1 MKGATG
7 RVFRIALAATAMV
20 GLALTSASVPA
31 SASSSSPATWRTVS
45 QGYDNPRD
53 IVVGADGR
61 LFVAEAGKG
70 GPKCIAGG
78 EGNICPGLTGA
89 ISVAS
94 KTGPGHSRI
103 VSGLASL
110 SDTGGVAATGP
121 DGISR
126 NADGSLFTVM
136 TSCPQQVRGVPPGVF
151 PQSLVDSVAAQVGRV
166 LKVEGPNRF
175 SAKGNVGAHD
185 WAWSLD
191 HTNLVPGQFPDC
203 NPYGI
208 LTEGQTHW
216 VVDAATNTLD
226 RVLPNGNVAI
236 TTFFPNPRSS
246 DAVPTC
252 LDRGPD
258 GAFYVG
264 ELTGGGNGPGASRVW
279 RVVPGQKPTVWATG
293 LTAVTGCG
301 FVNGQF
307 YATEFSTLG
316 FESFMPF
323 TGAVVRVAP
332 HSTKP
337 VVVAKGL
344 SFPNG
349 FASEGNA
356 IWVSNWSI
364 SPASPP
370 PGSGLQPGSIV
381 RIDL

>member
-31 SASSSSPATWRTVS
+31 SASSSSGATWRTIS

-70 GPKCIAGG
+70 GPKCVGG
-78 EGNICPGLTGA
+78 DEGNICPGMTGG

-94 KTGPGHSRI
+94 KTGPGHHRI

-121 DGISR
+121 DGMSR
-126 NADGSLFTVM
+126 NADGSIFTVI
-136 TSCPQQVRGVPPGVF
+136 TSCPQQVRGLPAGAF
-151 PQSLVDSVAAQVGRV
+151 PSSLVDSVASQAGQV
-166 LKVEGPNRF
+166 LKVEGPDRV
-175 SAKGNVGAHD
+175 SEKGGVGGFD
-185 WAWSLD
+185 WTWSQG
-191 HTNLVPGQFPDC
+191 HTHLVPGQFPDC
-203 NPYGI
+203 DPYGI

-216 VVDAATNTLD
+216 VVDAASNTLD
-226 RVLPNGNVAI
+226 RVLPNGNVSVQAFI
-236 TTFFPNPRSS
+236 PNPRVS
-246 DAVPTC
+246 DSVPTC

-258 GAFYVG
+258 GALYIG
-264 ELTGGGNGPGASRVW
+264 ELTGGGNGPGASVVW
-279 RVVPGQKPTVWATG
+279 RVVPGQKPTVWASG

-307 YATEFSTLG
+307 YASEFSTLG
-316 FESFMPF
+316 FESFQPF

-344 SFPNG
+344 SFTNG
-349 FASEGNA
+349 FASEGNS
-356 IWVSNWSI
+356 IWVSNWSV
-364 SPASPP
+364 SPAHPP
-370 PGSGLQPGSIV
+370 AGSGLQPGSIV